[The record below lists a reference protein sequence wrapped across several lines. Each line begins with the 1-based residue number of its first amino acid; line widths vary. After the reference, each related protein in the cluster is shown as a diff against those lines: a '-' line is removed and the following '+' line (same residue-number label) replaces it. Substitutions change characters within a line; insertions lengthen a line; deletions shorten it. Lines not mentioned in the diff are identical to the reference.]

1 MGASATVQM
10 YITSAYTAS
19 QLRLLSVSETKV
31 YLRISPDITTFDG
44 LVLGYITDAH
54 RWAERETNR
63 LIGRSCV
70 VQEFCAVDGLL
81 SIYGI
86 WLQLKY
92 GTVSSVSEVFVRCSG
107 GDWMSVYTD
116 VLGVSAGW
124 SLDIRSQSPAYIR
137 VQGPDKFD
145 ELRVIYECG
154 EDNGGDIPS
163 EMIQSMLRYI
173 WACHNPTDIGGFSA
187 ALKTIQ
193 KLKIGRYGC

>member
-1 MGASATVQM
+1 M

-19 QLRLLSVSETKV
+19 QVRLLSVSETKV
-31 YLRISPDITTFDG
+31 YLRISADITTFDG

-70 VQEFCAVDGLL
+70 VQEFCSVDGLPPVH
-81 SIYGI
+81 GI

-92 GTVSSVSEVFVRCSG
+92 GTVSSVLEVLVRCSG
-107 GDWMSVYTD
+107 GDWMSVMD
-116 VLGVSAGW
+116 VSGVSAGW
-124 SLDIRSQSPAYIR
+124 SFEVRSQSPAYIR
-137 VQGPDKFD
+137 VSGPNKFD
-145 ELRVIYECG
+145 ELRVVYECG
-154 EDNGGDIPS
+154 MDDGSDVPS

-173 WACHNPTDIGGFSA
+173 WACHNSTDKGGFDA

-193 KLKIGRYGC
+193 KLKIGRYGR